1 MSTPLIDPSAHSSSA
16 GTFEISEGDPSA
28 QADKPGTWWFQKSEL
43 KEYRN
48 SLLVSFI
55 LLITGS
61 ALLLIGIVL
70 EIGQRQHAAGSVCIV
85 IGVLMFIP
93 GLYYTGYAYFATKG
107 YQGFNLSNLNYFRL
121 SK

>member
-1 MSTPLIDPSAHSSSA
+1 MSTPLIDPSAHGSTA
-16 GTFEISEGDPSA
+16 GTFEVTEGDPNSN
-28 QADKPGTWWFQKSEL
+28 ADKPGTWWFLKAEL

-55 LLITGS
+55 LLLTGS

-70 EIGQRQHAAGSVCIV
+70 EIGVKDHAAGTVCIV
-85 IGVLMFIP
+85 AGVLMFIP
-93 GLYYTGYAYFATKG
+93 GLYYTGYAFFATKG
-107 YQGFNLSNLNYFRL
+107 YQGFDLSNLKYFRL